1 MKLRLLIPCVLA
13 TLALSAT
20 AALAADAPAGLTGG
34 KKRVAVFSFQDK
46 TEQHWGWWHGK
57 GVGDG
62 MADMLATT
70 LVKSGRYRVMERD
83 KINSLLQ
90 EQNLGAAGVVT
101 QESAAK
107 AGKMLGVELAVI
119 GAVTEFGYKQR
130 STGGLLKRTGIGAA
144 IGQYTAVIG
153 VDVRIVNTTSGE
165 ILKAENV
172 RKQKT
177 ATSVGLAT
185 NSTSFGSEAQF
196 DQSLVGKV
204 TREAIEDIVKVL
216 DAQGGGGAWEAKVV
230 MASEGKVIINSGAE
244 AGVKAGDHFT
254 IYRMGEE
261 MKDPDTGESL
271 GAEETKVGEIEVV
284 DNNFG
289 GKGKASSCKVVS
301 GSGFQK
307 GDVVKQK

>member
-1 MKLRLLIPCVLA
+1 MKYRFAILVL
-13 TLALSAT
+13 LALAIPGF
-20 AALAADAPAGLTGG
+20 ARAADEPLKGG

-83 KINSLLQ
+83 KIASLLA
-90 EQNLGAAGVVT
+90 EQNLGTSGVVT

-119 GAVTEFGYKQR
+119 GAVTEFGYKKR
-130 STGGLLKRTGIGAA
+130 GTGGLLKKAGIGLDV
-144 IGQYTAVIG
+144 GQYTAVIG
-153 VDVRIVNTTSGE
+153 VDMRIVNTTTGE

-177 ATSVGLAT
+177 
-185 NSTSFGSEAQF
+185 STSLGLSTNQLAFDSEAQF

-204 TREAIEDIVKVL
+204 TREAIEDIVKLL
-216 DAQGGGGAWEAKVV
+216 DEQGGGGAWEAKVV
-230 MASEGKVIINSGAE
+230 MSKDGDVIINSGSE
-244 AGVKAGDHFT
+244 AGVKVGDRFV
-254 IYRMGEE
+254 IYRLGAD

-271 GAEETKVGEIEVV
+271 GAEETQVGTIEVV
-284 DNNFG
+284 NSNFG
-289 GKGKASSCKVVS
+289 GKGKASSCKIVS
-301 GSGFQK
+301 GSGFKGGDLVRQK
-307 GDVVKQK
+307 